1 MKSSKLS
8 SLWNK
13 LKARV
18 TALGALKISV
28 YSCGAIVIVAL
39 IIALSGTFG
48 NKSTSTIVKK
58 LYGEPIGDNGLRYKY
73 GEHIYDPET
82 GKIVVD
88 SIEWLYVGMGDSI
101 GILAKHNKRAYINL
115 NNAQLI
121 TPLEYN
127 KAWAFS
133 SDRGVMIK
141 KDSIY
146 ILRRDGSVVNSQGLH
161 YKGQHE
167 LQYYHNQLILQTDNS
182 MYGILDTAANWVL
195 EPQYK
200 YIDNNYQHMLYS
212 AKTEE
217 QCIVYNYD
225 LDTILIGNYKD
236 VNIDWSEGIVATE
249 FSGIQHLFDYKGKM
263 VYEVIYKEI
272 RDLMYNTHRKDK
284 NGQDIY
290 ESTDCYVYVNYNNK
304 CGLMDKR
311 YHVLTPPTFYNIEA
325 QGKHLFFA
333 SFGEYNKRFGT
344 LIDDHGKPIR

>member
-1 MKSSKLS
+1 MKLTSFLSKL
-8 SLWNK
+8 K
-13 LKARV
+13 TRI
-18 TALGALKISV
+18 TALGPVKVCIYA
-28 YSCGAIVIVAL
+28 CGIIVLIAFIVAV
-39 IIALSGTFG
+39 SGTFG
-48 NKSTSTIVKK
+48 KKSTNTITKK
-58 LYGEPIGDNGLRYKY
+58 LYGESIGDNGLRYKY

-82 GKIVVD
+82 GKILLD
-88 SIEWLYVGMGDSI
+88 SIEWLYVGYGDTI
-101 GILAKHNKRAYINL
+101 GIVAKHNKRAYINL

-146 ILRRDGSVVNSQGLH
+146 ILRRDGSVVNSHGLY

-167 LQYYHNQLILQTDNS
+167 LQYYHGQLILQDNNS
-182 MYGILDTAANWVL
+182 LYGILDTAANWVL

-200 YIDNNYQHMLYS
+200 YIDNNYQHMLYT
-212 AKTEE
+212 ANTEE
-217 QCIVYNYD
+217 QYIVYNYD
-225 LDTILIGNYKD
+225 LDTILIGNYKN
-236 VNIDWSEGIVATE
+236 VNIDWTEGIIATE
-249 FSGIQHLFDYKGKM
+249 FNGIQHLFDYEGKM

-272 RDLMYNTHRKDK
+272 RDLFYNTRRQDG

-290 ESTDCYVYVNYNNK
+290 EETDCYVYVDYNNK

-311 YHVLTPPTFYNIEA
+311 YHVLTPPSFYNIEA
-325 QGKHLFFA
+325 QSKHLFFA